1 METRCAISRPR
12 LARGQLFERED
23 WWMYAARGGE
33 REEIEKKEEE
43 TADGGGRRGK
53 KGPTGRRGCTCHVVA
68 RPYKADDP
76 EETRGGGATSN
87 ARVSRLKRRLSLEIT
102 IDRSILRFPWNR
114 GAQTREADVSAIDIE
129 FHTTSCHREL
139 FPFSTPRLLFP
150 FFLFPFTER
159 RKDSFRRIRTE
170 EGILR
175 RLISGEFEFFFSFF
189 FF

>member
-1 METRCAISRPR
+1 MAEA
-12 LARGQLFERED
+12 G
-23 WWMYAARGGE
+23 
-33 REEIEKKEEE
+33 
-43 TADGGGRRGK
+43 RGK

-150 FFLFPFTER
+150 FFFFLSPGEERIPFDEFER
-159 RKDSFRRIRTE
+159 RRK
-170 EGILR
+170 G
-175 RLISGEFEFFFSFF
+175 FFDD
-189 FF
+189 